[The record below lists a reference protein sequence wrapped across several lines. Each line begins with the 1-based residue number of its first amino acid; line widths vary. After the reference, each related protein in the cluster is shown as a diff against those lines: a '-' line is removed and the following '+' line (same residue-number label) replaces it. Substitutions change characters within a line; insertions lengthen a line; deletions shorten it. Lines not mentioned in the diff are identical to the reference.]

1 MLSANNVMLEKTKK
15 DSIKKKKKKDYIIT
29 LPTLKRQRTR
39 TFRDC
44 ESGMIARYPR
54 GRIFIRSHD
63 CMH

>member
-15 DSIKKKKKKDYIIT
+15 DSIKNKKDYIIT
-29 LPTLKRQRTR
+29 LSTRKRQRTR
-39 TFRDC
+39 TFHDC
-44 ESGMIARYPR
+44 ESIVIARYPR